1 MNFRD
6 SVTPVTPAKKLVLR
20 LEALILLGVTPVTP
34 VTPEK
39 QSFIILR

>member
-6 SVTPVTPAKKLVLR
+6 FVTPVTPAKKLVLR
-20 LEALILLGVTPVTP
+20 LEGLILLGVTPVTL

-39 QSFIILR
+39 QSFIILM